1 MQVGLE
7 SFARF
12 QNLTSAQYDFRPK
25 LRDTNFNY
33 HFSYGGSNS
42 KFTRHYHNNRI
53 EDQTRSERDTNV
65 TIAKRIK
72 LKVHE
77 TLT

>member
-1 MQVGLE
+1 MRI
-7 SFARF
+7 ARKT
-12 QNLTSAQYDFRPK
+12 NVTGIKRTK
-25 LRDTNFNY
+25 LKLHETRSKRSNRREV
-33 HFSYGGSNS
+33 NS
-42 KFTRHYHNNRI
+42 KCTRHHHNNRI

-65 TIAKRIK
+65 TIVERIK

>member
-1 MQVGLE
+1 MI
-7 SFARF
+7 SD
-12 QNLTSAQYDFRPK
+12 QNCATRTSITTSVMEDQIQ
-25 LRDTNFNY
+25 
-33 HFSYGGSNS
+33 S
-42 KFTRHYHNNRI
+42 NRI